1 VRADH
6 PTTELPRQAAYT
18 WAVGEALNDTAAPVR
33 PADRVDSIDVVRGV
47 ALFGVMA
54 INLLTSFSA
63 SIFQQFLPR
72 VAAASAVDRT
82 TDTIAYYGLDMKAF
96 SLFSFLFGVGLAIQY
111 ERLARHGSPLYW
123 LSRRLAVLLVFGLI
137 HFLFIW
143 NGDVLTEYAL
153 AGFVVLPLL
162 MTRGWVVG
170 SAMAVFLVFYTLMPV
185 LRLPIPWPGQHGF
198 QQLVTAGNL
207 AYGHGSFMQEHRYSF
222 HEVADIVPLH
232 VSIFPRTLGLF
243 LLGVLSWRAGLF
255 AKPYEN
261 CARIAA
267 LAVIL
272 ISLGSVLTHAD
283 GRLTGRIG
291 APILALGYCAT
302 LVWLVEFTPL
312 RSFLTAFAPLGR
324 MAFSNYI
331 AESLIF
337 GVVFFGYGLGL
348 YGRTGSTMTLLLGT
362 TVYAMQ
368 MLVSAWWLRRYRFGP
383 LEWLW
388 RSLMY
393 GRRQPFSRA
402 A

>member
-1 VRADH
+1 MGA
-6 PTTELPRQAAYT
+6 
-18 WAVGEALNDTAAPVR
+18 ALNDTATPVR

-47 ALFGVMA
+47 ALYGVMA
-54 INLLTSFSA
+54 INLLTSFRA

-72 VAAASAVDRT
+72 VAAPGAADRM
-82 TDTIAYYGLDMKAF
+82 TDAIAYYGLDMKAF

-111 ERLARHGSPLYW
+111 ERLSRHGSPLYW

-137 HFLFIW
+137 HILFIW

-162 MTRGWVVG
+162 MTRVWVVG
-170 SAMAVFLVFYTLMPV
+170 ISMGACLVFYTLMPV
-185 LRLPIPWPGQHGF
+185 LDLPIPWPDQHGF
-198 QQLVTAGNL
+198 EQLVAAGNL
-207 AYGHGSFMQEHRYSF
+207 AYGHGSFMQEHRFSF

-232 VSIFPRTLGLF
+232 LSVFPRTVGLF

-255 AKPYEN
+255 TAPYEN

-267 LAVIL
+267 LAVVL
-272 ISLGSVLTHAD
+272 TSLGVVLTHAD
-283 GRLTGRIG
+283 GRMTGRIG

-302 LVWLVEFTPL
+302 VVWLVEFTPL
-312 RSFLTAFAPLGR
+312 RSLLTAFAPLGR

-331 AESLIF
+331 TESLIF
-337 GVVFFGYGLGL
+337 GVLFFGYGLGL
-348 YGRTGSTMTLLLGT
+348 YGRVGSTITLLLGT
-362 TVYAMQ
+362 TVYVVQ
-368 MLVSAWWLRRYRFGP
+368 MLASAWWLRRYRFGP

-393 GRRQPFSRA
+393 GRRQPFSRGA
-402 A
+402 